1 MSVPALASGA
11 RALARIPV
19 LFSTDYR
26 CKLLTDLTLPED
38 FTRKVQKLTVL
49 QPTREVIRMDQRSF
63 SLLAGVIFTIIALL
77 HLLRIIY
84 GWDPVVEGWRV
95 PKWISWVALIV
106 SGYLGY
112 EGLRL
117 AIKSRRS

>member
-1 MSVPALASGA
+1 MH
-11 RALARIPV
+11 R
-19 LFSTDYR
+19 
-26 CKLLTDLTLPED
+26 
-38 FTRKVQKLTVL
+38 
-49 QPTREVIRMDQRSF
+49 RSF
-63 SLLAGVIFTIIALL
+63 SLLAGIIFIIIALL

-84 GWDPVVEGWRV
+84 GWEAVIGGWAI
-95 PKWISWVALIV
+95 PKWVSWVALIV

>member
-1 MSVPALASGA
+1 MIYVIGRPTA
-11 RALARIPV
+11 RLMAFQEGDP
-19 LFSTDYR
+19 Y
-26 CKLLTDLTLPED
+26 
-38 FTRKVQKLTVL
+38 
-49 QPTREVIRMDQRSF
+49 DQQSF
-63 SLLAGVIFTIIALL
+63 SLLAGIIFTIIALL

-84 GWDPVVEGWRV
+84 GWDPVVEGWTV
-95 PKWISWVALIV
+95 PQWISWVALIV